1 MLPSVNTLT
10 VQRALLLRLACT
22 NRFLIGVKCLSCN
35 RALPTATTH
44 TNAHGTATAASSGA
58 AWYPSTIGSSKR
70 TATSKG
76 DRSASLEPLLLHEHT
91 VLASDTTSLNIGG
104 SSSSAHAQLLA
115 LHHKSRGQTQVT
127 VTPSKLQ
134 SGEVL
139 IGSSDGLPYGFDTT
153 DNSTTASS
161 SISNNTARTQ
171 SLVFAKSGVTSSSMI
186 PVAATSSSRG
196 IRGSAL
202 ETRGEGSKQVARHH
216 SLTSSSAAS
225 TSGSLLPTLDDHCDN
240 GQQLAAAAAVAVSGG
255 SSSSSVTIVSKY
267 SNRLTPL
274 SPQKPAPAAHKLYTV
289 SSGNSNSSN

>member
-1 MLPSVNTLT
+1 
-10 VQRALLLRLACT
+10 
-22 NRFLIGVKCLSCN
+22 VKCLSCN

-44 TNAHGTATAASSGA
+44 TNAHGTATTVSSGA
-58 AWYPSTIGSSKR
+58 AWYPGTGTNSKR

-91 VLASDTTSLNIGG
+91 VLASESG
-104 SSSSAHAQLLA
+104 SNNSSSANAQLLA

-127 VTPSKLQ
+127 VTPGKLQ
-134 SGEVL
+134 AGEVL
-139 IGSSDGLPYGFDTT
+139 IGSSSADGLPYGFDTT
-153 DNSTTASS
+153 DNTSFANSS
-161 SISNNTARTQ
+161 SNTARTQ
-171 SLVFAKSGVTSSSMI
+171 SLVFAKSGVTSSMI
-186 PVAATSSSRG
+186 PVTAASASRG

-216 SLTSSSAAS
+216 SLAS
-225 TSGSLLPTLDDHCDN
+225 TSTTGIGSLLATLDDVDN
-240 GQQLAAAAAVAVSGG
+240 GQQSAVAASANG
-255 SSSSSVTIVSKY
+255 SSSNVTIVSKY